1 MRRNHEYRIIVEPG
15 VPTKIACGHC
25 DKIYRM
31 NKDGL
36 PPFYYIAH
44 VDKCQKISL
53 TSKMLKEIQDKCL
66 ELTIGEE
73 ECPICLE
80 SLICKEIINTKC
92 KHRFHKSCLAKIKGD
107 VCPLCRTNIRQTLKM
122 IKPPVIIDE
131 IVIEDDETVDII
143 IEDDETVDI
152 IIEEQEIEEL
162 EQPRTR
168 TLSTFSRISRII
180 RRIFA

>member
-1 MRRNHEYRIIVEPG
+1 MRQNHEYRIIVEPG

-66 ELTIGEE
+66 ESTIGEE
-73 ECPICLE
+73 ECSICLE

-122 IKPPVIIDE
+122 IKPVIIDE
-131 IVIEDDETVDII
+131 IVIEDNETVDII

-152 IIEEQEIEEL
+152 IIEQ

-168 TLSTFSRISRII
+168 TFSIFSRISRII

>member
-1 MRRNHEYRIIVEPG
+1 MRQNHEYRIIVEPG

-36 PPFYYIAH
+36 PPFYYITH

-73 ECPICLE
+73 ECSICLE

-122 IKPPVIIDE
+122 IKPVIIDE
-131 IVIEDDETVDII
+131 IVIEDNETVDII

-152 IIEEQEIEEL
+152 IIEQ
-162 EQPRTR
+162 EQPRMR
-168 TLSTFSRISRII
+168 TFSIFSRISRVI